1 MKKIVSIFLAIVFM
15 LSVCIL
21 NCSAAEPEFYCKKSE
36 GAQGESVTLTIGIK
50 EKVENV
56 GGLCIYVT
64 YNEAELT
71 YAAGSMTVLSNNM
84 KSGDINPDQAA
95 SGRAS
100 FIWSSYE
107 GADIEGDIVSL
118 QFSIKSS
125 SSSLK
130 VQISEM
136 FYNDSTYTDVI
147 SNPIVI
153 IPETADE
160 SNAAVNDVIA
170 KINAIGTVENTDA
183 CKLKIDAARAAYN
196 ALTTKE
202 KKLVTNYS
210 VLTASEIAYQE
221 MQNSGDLTSEVNG
234 WLNTHSS
241 VLAKTADTV
250 TSSDEAAVNS
260 AIETWGNLST
270 NAKIKLVAEK
280 NLLNSLLKKV
290 NELKLSEQEKAEM
303 LEEAKGYLGEFK
315 NAYGALLNIDL
326 SAVDSNYYEAFY
338 NAKNSLD
345 EYIDM
350 NSMFADVA
358 KDEIKHITECYEKAL
373 ELKSESEDIGDPD
386 AEAAKDFQTKYGWI
400 LGMKTDQVSYE
411 DLADLSVAAYAYSL
425 LSNEAKSLLPGAEEH
440 ISYLISHAE
449 SIAPQGEIQTVEKI
463 VEVEKVVEKEIE
475 KQVIVKDPGSS
486 EETSK
491 QTGVLLNAIVSELNP
506 IVWWLIGSAA
516 ALILI
521 CSALIFLYF
530 KSKRK
535 DEVKEVWED

>member
-1 MKKIVSIFLAIVFM
+1 MA
-15 LSVCIL
+15 IL
-21 NCSAAEPEFYCKKSE
+21 NS
-36 GAQGESVTLTIGIK
+36 
-50 EKVENV
+50 
-56 GGLCIYVT
+56 
-64 YNEAELT
+64 
-71 YAAGSMTVLSNNM
+71 NM
-84 KSGDINPDQAA
+84 KNGDINPDNAA
-95 SGRAS
+95 LGKAS
-100 FIWSSYE
+100 VIWNSYK

-118 QFSIKSS
+118 RFNIKSS

-136 FYNDSTYTDVI
+136 FYNDSSYTDVI
-147 SNPIVI
+147 SKPIVI
-153 IPETADE
+153 TPEATGE
-160 SNAAVNDVIA
+160 TNEAVNAVIA

-183 CKLKIDAARAAYN
+183 SKAKIDAAREAYN

-202 KKLVTNYS
+202 KNLVTNYS
-210 VLTASEIAYQE
+210 VLTAAEIAYQE
-221 MQNSGDLTSEVNG
+221 MQNESDLKSEVNS
-234 WLNTHSS
+234 WLDTHSS
-241 VLAKTADTV
+241 VLTKTVDTV
-250 TSSDEAAVNS
+250 ASADEAAVKS
-260 AIETWGNLST
+260 AITTWGNLST
-270 NAKIKLVAEK
+270 NAKVKLVTEK
-280 NLLNSLLKKV
+280 NLLNALLKKV
-290 NELKLSEQEKAEM
+290 EELKLSEQEKAEM
-303 LEEAKGYLGEFK
+303 LEEAKGYLAEFK
-315 NAYGALLNIDL
+315 NTYGALLNINLAD
-326 SAVDSNYYEAFY
+326 VDSNYYEAFY
-338 NAKNSLD
+338 NAKNALA

-350 NSMFADVA
+350 NSMFADTA
-358 KDEIKHITECYEKAL
+358 KNEIKHITECYEKAL
-373 ELKSESEDIGDPD
+373 KLKSDSEAIINPD

-411 DLADLSVAAYAYSL
+411 DLTDLSVAAYAYSL

-440 ISYLISHAE
+440 ISSLISHAE
-449 SIAPQGEIQTVEKI
+449 SIVPQGEIQTVEKI

-521 CSALIFLYF
+521 CSAIIFLYF

>member
-1 MKKIVSIFLAIVFM
+1 MKKIASMFLAIVFI
-15 LSVCIL
+15 LCVCIL
-21 NCSAAEPEFYCKKSE
+21 NCSAAEPDFYCKKSQ

-50 EKVENV
+50 DRVENV

-71 YAAGSMTVLSNNM
+71 YVAGSMAILNSNM
-84 KSGDINPDQAA
+84 KNGDINPDNAA
-95 SGRAS
+95 LGKAS
-100 FIWSSYE
+100 VIWNSYK

-118 QFSIKSS
+118 RFNIKSS

-136 FYNDSTYTDVI
+136 FYNDSSYTDVI
-147 SNPIVI
+147 SKPIVI
-153 IPETADE
+153 TPEATGE
-160 SNAAVNDVIA
+160 TNEAVNAVIA

-183 CKLKIDAARAAYN
+183 SKAKIDAAREAYN

-202 KKLVTNYS
+202 KNLVTNYS
-210 VLTASEIAYQE
+210 VLTAAEIAYQE
-221 MQNSGDLTSEVNG
+221 MQNESDLKSEVNS
-234 WLNTHSS
+234 WLDTHSS
-241 VLAKTADTV
+241 VLTKTVDTV
-250 TSSDEAAVNS
+250 ASADEAAVKS
-260 AIETWGNLST
+260 AITTWGNLST
-270 NAKIKLVAEK
+270 NAKVKLVTEK
-280 NLLNSLLKKV
+280 NLLNALLKKV
-290 NELKLSEQEKAEM
+290 EELKLSEQEKAEM
-303 LEEAKGYLGEFK
+303 LEEAKGYLAEFK
-315 NAYGALLNIDL
+315 NTYGALLNINLAD
-326 SAVDSNYYEAFY
+326 VDSNYYEAFY
-338 NAKNSLD
+338 NAKNALA

-350 NSMFADVA
+350 NSMFADTA
-358 KDEIKHITECYEKAL
+358 KNEIKHITECYEKAL
-373 ELKSESEDIGDPD
+373 KLKSDSEAIINPD

-440 ISYLISHAE
+440 ISSLISHAE

-516 ALILI
+516 MLTVICFAL
-521 CSALIFLYF
+521 AFLYF
-530 KSKRK
+530 KSKSKR
-535 DEVKEVWED
+535 EVREVWEN

>member
-440 ISYLISHAE
+440 ISSLISHAE
-449 SIAPQGEIQTVEKI
+449 SIVPQGEIQTVEKI